1 MSAAGTSDPSRPD
14 PEGVERKLSS
24 LAVVAGLTL
33 DSRLRFGKAF
43 PSVLVPRY
51 PE

>member
-1 MSAAGTSDPSRPD
+1 MNAVGTNDLSRPNLK
-14 PEGVERKLSS
+14 GVERKLSS